1 MPMDFSPPFLTLA
14 EAAASRP
21 SPEQMQ
27 RINFY
32 GSLCQAP
39 DCSHGVGCSYPAA
52 PWGSWEERLVGDARA
67 PGQIPKAGM
76 ARTRHTDEAQ
86 DVTYHGH

>member
-1 MPMDFSPPFLTLA
+1 MPADFSPPFPTLA

-52 PWGSWEERLVGDARA
+52 PWGSWEERLVEM
-67 PGQIPKAGM
+67 PGLQADSQSRNGQDKAL
-76 ARTRHTDEAQ
+76 R
-86 DVTYHGH
+86 